1 MVSGRKSTGEGIA
14 LLPAH
19 ILVWTYAA
27 LLGIPIYFVF
37 VSAFKDNIAI
47 FDTPLAFPT
56 SFSFNNFV
64 EAWNTVKLG
73 RGLINSLIVTTMSE
87 LVTIALALPAAYGI
101 ARSKG
106 KVGAIV
112 ERFFALGF
120 LIPAFAAMVPTLLL
134 SIKLNMYH
142 TLPFFS
148 LFLSATTLPLSVIL
162 LAQFMRTIPTELEES
177 AMLDGATRWQT
188 LRFIYLPL
196 TRAGIVLVVIL
207 NFLTYWN
214 EYLFS
219 LVLLGYDTS
228 IRTVQVALPVLIT
241 NSTQYGV
248 LLAGTLISLIPVYI
262 VYIFFHR
269 KIEGAL
275 LAGSIK
281 V

>member
-1 MVSGRKSTGEGIA
+1 MFRKKSTDEGIA

-27 LLGIPIYFVF
+27 LLGIPIYFVI
-37 VSAFKDNIAI
+37 VSAFKDNISI
-47 FDTPLAFPT
+47 FDTPLAIPKSLTFH
-56 SFSFNNFV
+56 NFV

-73 RGLINSLIVTTMSE
+73 HGLINSVIVTTLSE
-87 LVTIALALPAAYGI
+87 IVALSLGLPAAYGI
-101 ARSKG
+101 ARSRG
-106 KVGAIV
+106 KVGAVV
-112 ERFFALGF
+112 ERIFALGF

-134 SIKLNMYH
+134 SIKVHMYH
-142 TLPFFS
+142 TIPFFS
-148 LFLSATTLPLSVIL
+148 LFLSATTLPITIIL
-162 LAQFMRTIPTELEES
+162 LTQFMRTIPSELEES
-177 AMLDGATRWQT
+177 AMIDGATRWQT
-188 LRFIYLPL
+188 LRYIYLPL

-219 LVLLGYDTS
+219 LVLLGYQTS
-228 IRTVQVALPVLIT
+228 TRTVQVALPILIT

-262 VYIFFHR
+262 VYVFFHR

-275 LAGSIK
+275 LAGSVK

>member
-1 MVSGRKSTGEGIA
+1 VAGRKSTSEGIA

-19 ILVWTYAA
+19 ILVWTYAT

-37 VSAFKDNIAI
+37 ISAFKDNIAI

-73 RGLINSLIVTTMSE
+73 RGLINSLIVTTMSA

-228 IRTVQVALPVLIT
+228 TRTVQVALPILIT

>member
-1 MVSGRKSTGEGIA
+1 MSGRKSTGEGIA

-19 ILVWTYAA
+19 ILVWTYAT

-37 VSAFKDNIAI
+37 ISAFKDNIAI

-228 IRTVQVALPVLIT
+228 TRTVQVALPILIT

>member
-1 MVSGRKSTGEGIA
+1 MFKKKSTDEGIA

-27 LLGIPIYFVF
+27 LLGIPIYFVI

-47 FDTPLAFPT
+47 FDTPLALPNSLST
-56 SFSFNNFV
+56 HNFV

-87 LVTIALALPAAYGI
+87 LVTLALALPAAYGI

-106 KVGAIV
+106 KIGAIV
-112 ERFFALGF
+112 ERIFALGF

-134 SIKLNMYH
+134 SIKLHMYH

-148 LFLSATTLPLSVIL
+148 LFLSATTLPISVIL
-162 LAQFMRTIPTELEES
+162 LSQFMRTIPAELEES

-196 TRAGIVLVVIL
+196 TRAGIVLAVIL

-219 LVLLGYDTS
+219 LVLLGYQTS
-228 IRTVQVALPVLIT
+228 TRTVQVALPILIT
-241 NSTQYGV
+241 NNTQYGV

>member
-1 MVSGRKSTGEGIA
+1 MFKRKSTDEGVA

-19 ILVWTYAA
+19 ILVWVYAA
-27 LLGIPIYFVF
+27 LLGIPIYFVI

-47 FDTPLAFPT
+47 FDTPLALPT
-56 SFSFNNFV
+56 SLSFDNFI

-73 RGLINSLIVTTMSE
+73 RGLLNSLIVTTMSE
-87 LVTIALALPAAYGI
+87 LVTLAFALPAAYGI

-106 KVGAIV
+106 KPGAII
-112 ERFFALGF
+112 ERVFALGF
-120 LIPAFAAMVPTLLL
+120 LIPAFAALVPTLLL
-134 SIKLNMYH
+134 SIKLNMYQ

-148 LFLSATTLPLSVIL
+148 LFLSATTLPLSIIL
-162 LAQFMRTIPTELEES
+162 LAQFMRAIPSELEES

-196 TRAGIVLVVIL
+196 SRPGIALVVIL

-219 LVLLGYDTS
+219 LVLLGYQTS
-228 IRTVQVALPVLIT
+228 TRTVQVALPILVT

-248 LLAGTLISLIPVYI
+248 LLAGTLLSLIPVYI

>member
-1 MVSGRKSTGEGIA
+1 MFKKKSTDEGIA

-27 LLGIPIYFVF
+27 LLGIPIYFVI

-47 FDTPLAFPT
+47 FDTPLALPNSLST
-56 SFSFNNFV
+56 HNFV

-87 LVTIALALPAAYGI
+87 LVTLALALPAAYGI

-106 KVGAIV
+106 KIGAIV
-112 ERFFALGF
+112 ERIFALGF

-134 SIKLNMYH
+134 SIKLHMYH

-148 LFLSATTLPLSVIL
+148 LFLSATTLPISVIL
-162 LAQFMRTIPTELEES
+162 LSQFMRTIPAELEES

-196 TRAGIVLVVIL
+196 TRAGIVLAVIL

-219 LVLLGYDTS
+219 LVLLGYQTS
-228 IRTVQVALPVLIT
+228 TRTVQVALPILIT